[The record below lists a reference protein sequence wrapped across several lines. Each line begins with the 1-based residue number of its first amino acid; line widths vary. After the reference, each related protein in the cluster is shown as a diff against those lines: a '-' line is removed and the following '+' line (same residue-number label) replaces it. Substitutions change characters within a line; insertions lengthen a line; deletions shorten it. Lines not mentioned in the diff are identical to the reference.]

1 MIVQSHVKMTAIDKH
16 AHVSIL
22 LVLPFASPEPGKGG
36 FPQWVG
42 YSAQCVGAGESP
54 QTFR

>member
-1 MIVQSHVKMTAIDKH
+1 MTAIDKRT
-16 AHVSIL
+16 HVSVL

-36 FPQWVG
+36 FSQWVG
-42 YSAQCVGAGESP
+42 YSAQCVGAGENP